1 MFFLFSFVRISS
13 RADGSDNKLVIEG
26 SWTFF
31 ESSASVAR
39 DAITIP
45 LPAPAT
51 LMDIYYRHR
60 RWLLKRQ
67 LTPRERSKGS
77 VINDAIKNCGNH
89 KVYLLQFHISFCVYY
104 IAVSFL
110 RSIFMQ
116 FHNKYFT
123 LN

>member
-1 MFFLFSFVRISS
+1 MNFSASGQNFNVVRGISYFFKPFFVRSHLC
-13 RADGSDNKLVIEG
+13 RADGPDNKLVIEG

-60 RWLLKRQ
+60 KWLLKRQ
-67 LTPRERSKGS
+67 LTSREEEREKSKGS
-77 VINDAIKNCGNH
+77 VVNDAMKN
-89 KVYLLQFHISFCVYY
+89 
-104 IAVSFL
+104 
-110 RSIFMQ
+110 
-116 FHNKYFT
+116 
-123 LN
+123 